1 MPIFLVFTY
10 CHFFHLYSVC
20 VFYTFALLSIISD
33 YALKIFHASEALVMD
48 DRAEKAYKPS
58 LGRRPL
64 PLPLVEY
71 RTLELLPEKHPNRK
85 SVQAKS
91 R

>member
-1 MPIFLVFTY
+1 M
-10 CHFFHLYSVC
+10 C
-20 VFYTFALLSIISD
+20 VFYAFALLSIISD
-33 YALKIFHASEALVMD
+33 YTLKIFHASEALVMD

-71 RTLELLPEKHPNRK
+71 RTLELLPEKNILIENQCKVRVGEHQ
-85 SVQAKS
+85 SQS
-91 R
+91 S